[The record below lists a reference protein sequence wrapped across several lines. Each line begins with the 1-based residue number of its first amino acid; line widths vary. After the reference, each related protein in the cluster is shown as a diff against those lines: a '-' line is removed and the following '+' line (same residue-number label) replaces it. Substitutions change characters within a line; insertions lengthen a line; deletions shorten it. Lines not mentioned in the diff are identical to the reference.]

1 MWSNAKIMRR
11 AERTLKR
18 MDCYRENR
26 DASKMLGYKYEL
38 DYVLKKGDA
47 AIAYA
52 HCADEIIKFDPFKNN
67 ATTQSVWAWAFSLD
81 DDLFSYLEHGYELAG
96 ITLETHSAAWAEI
109 SERYE
114 AGVDHPKGMQR
125 YLHYCKQ
132 NGITVDH
139 LRKEFQYDGMDV
151 MILYDKAGAK
161 DRPSLK

>member
-11 AERTLKR
+11 AARTLKR
-18 MDCYRENR
+18 MDCYLESR

-38 DYVLKKGDA
+38 DYVLKKDDT

-52 HCADEIIKFDPFKNN
+52 HCADEIIKFDPFNN
-67 ATTQSVWAWAFSLD
+67 DAAAQSVWAWAFSLD

-96 ITLETHSAAWAEI
+96 IAPETHNETWTEI

-114 AGVDHPKGMQR
+114 VGVDHPKGMQR

-132 NGITVDH
+132 NGITVDY
-139 LRKEFQYDGMDV
+139 LRREFQYSGIDV
-151 MILYDKAGAK
+151 MILYDKTA
-161 DRPSLK
+161 LKAELI